1 MITSNDITF
10 HDNIEL
16 LTNEEVVKLVQL
28 TDEPIYWREIES
40 RTKKTY
46 SYVLRE
52 YVHSYYKETMRED
65 IMSILKI
72 G

>member
-1 MITSNDITF
+1 MITSNNIAF
-10 HDNIEL
+10 HDNIDI

-28 TDEPIYWREIES
+28 TDEEIYWKEIEK

>member
-1 MITSNDITF
+1 MITSNQITF
-10 HDNIEL
+10 HDNIDL

-28 TDEPIYWREIES
+28 TDEEIYWKEIEK

-52 YVHSYYKETMRED
+52 YVHAYYKETMRED